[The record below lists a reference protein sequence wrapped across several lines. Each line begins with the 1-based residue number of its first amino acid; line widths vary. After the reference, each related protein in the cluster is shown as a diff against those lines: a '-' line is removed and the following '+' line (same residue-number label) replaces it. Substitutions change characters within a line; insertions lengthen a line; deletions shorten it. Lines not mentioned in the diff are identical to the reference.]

1 MARTITPSQT
11 VGPFFHYA
19 LVPFDTA
26 GVVAGEGVP
35 GDRVVIEGRVL
46 DGEGQPVPDAMI
58 ETWQADAA
66 GRYDHPEDARADE
79 MGTARFKG
87 AARVPT
93 DKDGSFRILTIKPGR
108 VPGRGNALQAP
119 HIMVSVLG
127 RGLLKRLATRLYFAD
142 EAEAN
147 EEDAILALVPEERR
161 GTLVARADGEGP
173 DGRVYRFDIRLQGDD
188 ETVFFDV

>member
-26 GVVAGEGVP
+26 GVVAGEDTP
-35 GDRVVIEGRVL
+35 GERIVIEGRVL
-46 DGEGQPVPDAMI
+46 DGAGAPVPDAMI
-58 ETWQADAA
+58 ETWQADAD
-66 GRYDHPEDARADE
+66 GRYDHPEDGRADE
-79 MGTARFKG
+79 RGPSGFKG

-93 DKDGSFRILTIKPGR
+93 DRDGAFRVVTIKPGR

-119 HIMVSVLG
+119 HILVSVLG

-161 GTLVARADGEGP
+161 ATLVARADGTAAEG
-173 DGRVYRFDIRLQGDD
+173 RRYRFDIHLQGDA

>member
-1 MARTITPSQT
+1 MARLVTPSQT

-19 LVPFDTA
+19 LVPFDQE
-26 GVVAGEGVP
+26 GVVAAEGVP
-35 GDRVVIEGRVL
+35 GERIVIEGRVL
-46 DGEGQPVPDAMI
+46 DGAGDPVPDAMI
-58 ETWQADAA
+58 ETWQADAD
-66 GRYDHPEDARADE
+66 GRYDHPEDQRRDE
-79 MGTARFKG
+79 IGTPGFKG

-93 DKDGSFRILTIKPGR
+93 AKDGSFRIVSIKPGR

-142 EAEAN
+142 EAAAN
-147 EEDAILALVPEERR
+147 DEDAILALVPEDRR
-161 GTLVARADGEGP
+161 ATLIARADGEGP
-173 DGRVYRFDIRLQGDD
+173 DGRVYCFDIHLQGDD

>member
-19 LVPFDTA
+19 LVPFDNE
-26 GVVAGEGVP
+26 GIVAGEGVP
-35 GDRVVIEGRVL
+35 GERIVVEGRVL
-46 DGEGQPVPDAMI
+46 DGAGAPVPDAMI

-66 GRYDHPEDARADE
+66 GRYDHPEDPRRDE
-79 MGTARFKG
+79 PGTPGFRG

-93 DKDGSFRILTIKPGR
+93 DKDGTFRIVTIKPGR

-142 EAEAN
+142 EAAAN
-147 EEDAILALVPEERR
+147 DEDAILALVPDDRR
-161 GTLVARADGEGP
+161 ATLVARAGDDGP

>member
-26 GVVAGEGVP
+26 GLVAAEGVP
-35 GDRVVIEGRVL
+35 GERIVIEGRVL
-46 DGEGQPVPDAMI
+46 DGAGDPVPDAMI
-58 ETWQADAA
+58 ETWQADAS
-66 GRYDHPEDARADE
+66 GRYDHEEDPRRDE
-79 MGTARFKG
+79 AGTPGFRG

-93 DKDGSFRILTIKPGR
+93 GKDGSFRIVTIKPGR

-161 GTLVARADGEGP
+161 VTLIARAEGTAP
-173 DGRVYRFDIRLQGDD
+173 EGRLYRFDIHLQGDA